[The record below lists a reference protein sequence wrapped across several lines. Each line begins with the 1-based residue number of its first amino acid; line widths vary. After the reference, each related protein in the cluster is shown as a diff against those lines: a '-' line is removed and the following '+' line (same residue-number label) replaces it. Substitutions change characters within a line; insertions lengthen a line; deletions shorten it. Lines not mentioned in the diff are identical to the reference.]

1 MSEESFFRVGDI
13 VTPWPW
19 SAHRIAIV
27 LDVYRK
33 NMILIGYFTLTE
45 HSSRSRFLIRSHE
58 WISNDGEE
66 FQAISVNVHYEIE
79 SNLRLLYRRDKDDE
93 LRYPDQ

>member
-1 MSEESFFRVGDI
+1 MEEESIFRAGDI

-19 SAHRIAIV
+19 AANRIAIV

-45 HSSRSRFLIRSHE
+45 HSSHEGFLAREHE
-58 WISNDGEE
+58 WVSNDGEK
-66 FQAISVNVHYEIE
+66 FQAVSVNVHYEME
-79 SNLRLLYRRDKDDE
+79 SNLRLLYRKPE
-93 LRYPDQ
+93 E